1 MSVHRWLYFVFVFA
15 DLLQRLPAEDLLKT
29 RWIKS
34 ASKTP
39 ITILKDLLL
48 RYNTWIRTGSKLSDL
63 SEPLPWEREIE

>member
-1 MSVHRWLYFVFVFA
+1 MSVHRWLCFVFVFA

-29 RWIKS
+29 RWIKT

-48 RYNTWIRTGSKLSDL
+48 RYNNWIRTGSKLSDL

>member
-1 MSVHRWLYFVFVFA
+1 MSVHRWLCFVFVFA

-29 RWIKS
+29 RWIKT